1 VAEHIH
7 RQLSIYKKILK
18 ALNQQF
24 EVSVWRSITTFSNFP
39 ILAQELQT
47 NCKKLGLTLRQFGD
61 FEPSSNLGSQILDG
75 IRKGYGIGD
84 YQTGAKIK
92 LKKELNDNF
101 NGE

>member
-1 VAEHIH
+1 MFGD
-7 RQLSIYKKILK
+7 RT
-18 ALNQQF
+18 
-24 EVSVWRSITTFSNFP
+24 RSITTFSNFP

-47 NCKKLGLTLRQFGD
+47 NCKKLGLTLRQFGY

-101 NGE
+101 KDE